1 MDGFLQFYV
10 HFNSISAISG
20 RLLGDNERLFALKSR
35 LRLDFLAI
43 DQSVM

>member
-1 MDGFLQFYV
+1 MGGFLQFYSL
-10 HFNSISAISG
+10 FNSISATSG
-20 RLLGDNERLFALKSR
+20 RLLSDNERLCALKSR